1 MISET
6 PQFHRLLK
14 RQMEKHL
21 PNAVLVEPGLQAF
34 LEAID
39 QAYRD
44 FDRDLSQSEAVLEQ
58 SLRELF
64 VVNRQLTLQAKQ
76 SQEEARRA
84 RDELQG
90 VVDNV
95 SEVVFQTDLLGRWV
109 YLNAAWTRIT
119 GYPVNQSLGH
129 RALEYIDESDRVR
142 VVELFRRSVRERR
155 SERFQGRVRYRSASN
170 SLRWI
175 EFRARFLIDPQGEIY
190 GLAGSIG
197 DVTEQVAAERS
208 IRRLSLVAE
217 RTANGVIITD
227 AAGRIEWVNESLSRL
242 SGYDLLHIGDWPLID
257 FFESDCGDAS
267 DLASVK
273 TALEQGASH
282 KGSLQSRKSD
292 GSPWWMSINMD
303 PLHNERGVFQ
313 GFIVLLSDI
322 THERHIQERI
332 QISEA
337 RLSAVFDSI
346 DDMIWSVDRKGL
358 VELINHKAKHDF
370 GQLYSH
376 PLQPGV
382 SLTDRMPETEQLF
395 WNGLF
400 QTAFSG
406 QSVQERMN
414 RWYGNERRYFDLS
427 LNPIVREGQ
436 SVGVVVYLRDVTE
449 MVRSEAALRASREQL
464 DRAQEMARLGS
475 WEWELDTGHFLCSH
489 QMKTLMGLPDL
500 ETPVWETFVHAL
512 SPDDRT
518 VLFSGVEQV
527 PVLRREFKFEHKL
540 LGPKAS
546 GIVVETT
553 MAPHIDKRGAVRS
566 IRGVSRDITE
576 WTNQQAKLRE
586 YLGSIERR
594 NKELDRFAYLVS
606 HDLKSPLRAIFNL
619 TLFIEDELSEMAPA
633 VQEKFREMR
642 RRGEQMERLIDGILS
657 YSRIGRKKYEVR
669 KTASRALLDAALQL
683 SNWPDHLELRVSGN
697 WPELT
702 VEETPFIQVF
712 SNLINNAVKYHDKTE
727 GGWVQLEAHLDADP
741 RFALFCIQ
749 DNGPG
754 IEERFHDK
762 VFEIFQTI
770 PREDSKGTAPEGS
783 GIGLAL
789 VRKVVEEKGG
799 RVLLESQPGWGSLFR
814 FTWPL
819 VEQAN

>member
-1 MISET
+1 MRTEI

-21 PNAVLVEPGLQAF
+21 PNSMMGEPGLMSF

-39 QAYRD
+39 QAYKD
-44 FDRDLSQSEAVLEQ
+44 FDRDLSQSESVLEQ

-109 YLNAAWTRIT
+109 YLNASWTRIT

-129 RALEYIDESDRVR
+129 RALDYIHETDRIR
-142 VVELFRRSVRERR
+142 VVDLFRRSVREQR

-175 EFRARFLIDPQGEIY
+175 EFRARFLTDPQGEIY
-190 GLAGSIG
+190 GLAGSLG

-227 AAGRIEWVNESLSRL
+227 SSGKIEWINESLSRL
-242 SGYDLLHIGDWPLID
+242 SGYDLLHIGDWPLIE
-257 FFESDCGDAS
+257 FLESDIGEPVELES
-267 DLASVK
+267 IK
-273 TALEQGASH
+273 QALEHGASH
-282 KGSLQSRKSD
+282 RGSLQSRKSD
-292 GSPWWMSINMD
+292 GSPWWMSINID

-322 THERHIQERI
+322 TGERHIQEQI

-346 DDMIWSVDRKGL
+346 DDMIWSVDQDGL
-358 VELINHKAKHDF
+358 VELINHKAKQDF
-370 GQLYSH
+370 GHLYAH
-376 PLQPGV
+376 PLQPGL
-382 SLTDRMPETEQLF
+382 SLTKRMPETEQLF
-395 WNGLF
+395 WNGLLH
-400 QTAFSG
+400 AALSG
-406 QSVQERMN
+406 QSVDERMN
-414 RWYGNERRYFDLS
+414 RRFGNERHYFDLS
-427 LNPIVREGQ
+427 LNPIVRDDQ

-449 MVRSEAALRASREQL
+449 MVRSEAALRTSREQL

-475 WEWELDTGHFLCSH
+475 WEWELDTGQFICSQ
-489 QMKTLMGLPDL
+489 QMKTLLGMKED
-500 ETPVWETFVHAL
+500 ETPVWESFVHAL

-540 LGPKAS
+540 LGPEAS

-566 IRGVSRDITE
+566 IRGVSRDITD
-576 WTNQQAKLRE
+576 WTNQQAKLQE
-586 YLGSIERR
+586 YLRSIERR

-619 TLFIEDELSEMAPA
+619 TLFIEDELSEMPAA

-657 YSRIGRKKYEVR
+657 YSRVGRKKYEVR
-669 KTASRALLDAALQL
+669 RAASRDLLDAALQL
-683 SNWPDHLELRVSGN
+683 SNWPNHLELRVSGQ

-712 SNLINNAVKYHDKTE
+712 SNLVNNAIKCHDKRE
-727 GGWVQLEAHLDADP
+727 GGWVHIEAHLDADP

-770 PREDSKGTAPEGS
+770 PREDSTNTAPEGT

-799 RVLLESQPGWGSLFR
+799 RVSLESRPGWGSLFC

-819 VEQAN
+819 VEDIH